1 MLANPQY
8 AGVYIFE
15 AGIELTVPD
24 FDSIVDYEDL
34 PPWVKE

>member
-1 MLANPQY
+1 
-8 AGVYIFE
+8 VYIFE